1 MKRVEITPTSEVI
14 IIGAGLAG
22 MIAALAAEAE
32 GARVLLLDRSSL
44 GMGTNSALSN
54 GVFAGPTPGYSEEAY
69 VEDTLRIGRGLNRR
83 SWVEQVAREA
93 PQAIESLVALGLE
106 PKPAKDHFSVQPTP
120 PGTIPGVTLVRRIAE
135 RVKSRQRIQVIT
147 GFQVTEILNDE
158 HRAVGVKG
166 FNDQGHD
173 QSIIAPAVVLAA
185 GGFGAV
191 YQRNDN
197 QKSTLGQGVALAAR
211 AGLDLWDME
220 FVQFYPLVLAQTGL
234 PSMLL
239 YPPYPREARLV
250 NQAGQDLLEKFG
262 IQSLHEAIMQLR
274 DAFSVKLFEE
284 LEQSGTVYLDYREV
298 PADSW
303 SGFPLT
309 LLSRLNFDF
318 QNNPFA
324 VAPAAH
330 FCMGGLRTDE
340 RGRTDLPGLWACGE
354 MVWGLHGANRRG
366 GNALTECLVS
376 GRLAGSQAAFE
387 ALSSPPRRKE
397 IPPTGDGFAYS
408 PVSAFKEIRT
418 LYQTLKEIAWRQAGV
433 VRSRNGLTQGLD
445 RLRELEAR
453 LTGLKSGDVPERK
466 RMEDLRSAVLV
477 TRAVL
482 TAGLAREESRGSFIR
497 EDFPGED
504 NIRWRKN
511 SRLTFLPDKND
522 FQIEYVEIRRGTLE
536 SI

>member
-22 MIAALAAEAE
+22 MIAACAAEAE

-44 GMGTNSALSN
+44 GLGTNSALSN
-54 GVFAGPTPGYSEEAY
+54 GVFAGPTPGYSEDQY

-93 PQAIESLVALGLE
+93 PKAIESLKSFGLE
-106 PKPAKDHFSVQPTP
+106 IKPSNDHFSIQPSP
-120 PGTIPGVTLVRRIAE
+120 PGSIPGVSLVRKVAE
-135 RVKSRQRIQVIT
+135 KVRSLNHVRVIT
-147 GFQVTEILNDE
+147 GFQVNEILSND

-166 FNDQGHD
+166 FDDQGHE
-173 QSIIAPAVVLAA
+173 QSFFAPAVILAA

-211 AGLDLWDME
+211 AGLDLWDLE
-220 FVQFYPLVLAQTGL
+220 FVQFYPLVLAQPGL

-274 DAFSVKLFEE
+274 DTFSVKLFEE
-284 LEQSGTVYLDYREV
+284 IQQSGTVFLDYRQV
-298 PADSW
+298 PVDSW
-303 SGFPLT
+303 SKFPLT
-309 LLSRLNFDF
+309 LLSRLKFDF
-318 QNNPFA
+318 QNQPFA
-324 VAPAAH
+324 TAPAAH

-340 RGRTDLPGLWACGE
+340 RGRTDLPGLYACGE

-387 ALSSPPRRKE
+387 ALSFQPVRNGLA
-397 IPPTGDGFAYS
+397 PTEEGFAYS
-408 PVSAFKEIRT
+408 PVSAFREIRA
-418 LYQTLKEIAWRQAGV
+418 LHQTLKEIAWRQAGV
-433 VRSRNGLTQGLD
+433 VRSRTGLNEGLA
-445 RLRELEAR
+445 RLQELEACSA
-453 LTGLKSGDVPERK
+453 GLKPGAVPERK
-466 RMEDLRSAVLV
+466 RLEDLHSAALV
-477 TRAVL
+477 IRAVL

-497 EDFPGED
+497 EDFPDED
-504 NIRWRKN
+504 NLRWRKN
-511 SRLTFLPDKND
+511 SRLTYLPDKND
-522 FQIEYVEIRRGTLE
+522 FEINYVEVRRGT
-536 SI
+536 

>member
-1 MKRVEITPTSEVI
+1 M
-14 IIGAGLAG
+14 
-22 MIAALAAEAE
+22 
-32 GARVLLLDRSSL
+32 
-44 GMGTNSALSN
+44 
-54 GVFAGPTPGYSEEAY
+54 
-69 VEDTLRIGRGLNRR
+69 
-83 SWVEQVAREA
+83 
-93 PQAIESLVALGLE
+93 
-106 PKPAKDHFSVQPTP
+106 
-120 PGTIPGVTLVRRIAE
+120 RRIAE
-135 RVKSRQRIQVIT
+135 KVKSRQRIQVVT
-147 GFQVTEILNDE
+147 GFQVTEILTDD

-166 FNDQGHD
+166 FDDQGHD
-173 QSIIAPAVVLAA
+173 QAFMAPAVVLAA

-220 FVQFYPLVLAQTGL
+220 FVQFYPLVLAEPGL

-239 YPPYPREARLV
+239 YPPYPREARLI

-284 LEQSGTVYLDYREV
+284 LEQSGTVYLDYRGV

-303 SGFPLT
+303 GRFPLT
-309 LLSRLNFDF
+309 LLSRLKYDF
-318 QNNPFA
+318 QNKPFA

-340 RGRTDLPGLWACGE
+340 RGRTDLPGLLACGE

-376 GRLAGSQAAFE
+376 GRLAGSQAAVE
-387 ALSSPPRRKE
+387 AWSSPPRRKE
-397 IPPTGDGFAYS
+397 IPPPGDGFVYS
-408 PVSAFKEIRT
+408 PVSAFKEIRV
-418 LYQTLKEIAWRQAGV
+418 LHQTLKEIAWRQAGV
-433 VRSRNGLTQGLD
+433 VRSRNGLTEGLA
-445 RLRELEAR
+445 RLQQLEAR
-453 LTGLKSGDVPERK
+453 LSGLKPGDVPERK
-466 RMEDLRSAVLV
+466 RLEDLRSAVLV
-477 TRAVL
+477 TRAIL

-497 EDFPGED
+497 KDFPDED
-504 NIRWRKN
+504 NLRWRKN

-522 FQIEYVEIRRGTLE
+522 FEIDYTDVLGGT
-536 SI
+536 

>member
-1 MKRVEITPTSEVI
+1 MIKTKTNDHQTQVI

-22 MIAALAAEAE
+22 MIAACAAEAE
-32 GARVLLLDRSSL
+32 GARVLLLDRSAL
-44 GMGTNSALSN
+44 GLGTNSALSN

-93 PQAIESLVALGLE
+93 PKVIESLNSFGLE
-106 PKPAKDHFSVQPTP
+106 LKPFKDHFSVQPAP

-135 RVKSRQRIQVIT
+135 KVRSLNPVRVIT
-147 GFQVTEILNDE
+147 GFQVTEMLTHD
-158 HRAVGVKG
+158 HRVFGVRG
-166 FNDQGHD
+166 FDDQGRD
-173 QSIIAPAVVLAA
+173 QAFFAPAVILAA

-220 FVQFYPLVLAQTGL
+220 FVQFYPLVLAQPGL
-234 PSMLL
+234 PSLLL

-250 NQAGQDLLEKFG
+250 NQSGQDLLEKFG
-262 IQSLHEAIMQLR
+262 LQSLHEAIMQLR
-274 DAFSVKLFEE
+274 DVFSVKLFEE
-284 LEQSGTVYLDYREV
+284 MEQSGTVYLDYRGV

-303 SGFPLT
+303 SRFPLT
-309 LLSRLNFDF
+309 LLSRIKYDF
-318 QNNPFA
+318 QNKPFA

-340 RGRTDLPGLWACGE
+340 RGRTDLTGLLACGE

-376 GRLAGSQAAFE
+376 GRLAGSQAAIE
-387 ALSSPPRRKE
+387 ALSSPPLRKGM
-397 IPPTGDGFAYS
+397 PPTGDGFAYS
-408 PVSAFKEIRT
+408 PVPAFGEIRA
-418 LYQTLKEIAWRQAGV
+418 LHQTLKEIAWRQAGV
-433 VRSRNGLTQGLD
+433 VRSRTGLTDGLA
-445 RLRELEAR
+445 RLQELEDCLA
-453 LTGLKSGDVPERK
+453 GLKPGAVPERK
-466 RMEDLRSAVLV
+466 RLEDLRSALLV
-477 TRAVL
+477 TRAIL

-497 EDFPGED
+497 VDFPDED
-504 NIRWRKN
+504 NLRWRKN
-511 SRLTFLPDKND
+511 SRLTYVPDKNNFEVD
-522 FQIEYVEIRRGTLE
+522 YVDVWGGT
-536 SI
+536 